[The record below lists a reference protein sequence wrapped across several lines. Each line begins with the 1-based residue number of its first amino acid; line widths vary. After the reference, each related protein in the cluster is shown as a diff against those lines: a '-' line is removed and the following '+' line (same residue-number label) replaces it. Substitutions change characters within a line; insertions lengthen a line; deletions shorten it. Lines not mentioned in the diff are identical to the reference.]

1 MANRKKKNVLIL
13 GTGNIL
19 LKDEGLGVKA
29 VEAFK
34 RRYTTPEY
42 VTCMDG
48 GTGGMKLLPVLKG
61 LTHLIIIDAIASDSP
76 PGSIHKFYMKDISNP
91 PKLMTTTHQIGI
103 KELLQLAS
111 FKGYDPQVTL
121 IGMAPND
128 ISPGLELSPLVK
140 GRLPRMTDT
149 IKDELKKIGVTIKE
163 RLTDA

>member
-1 MANRKKKNVLIL
+1 MADRKKKNVLIL

-34 RRYTTPEY
+34 RRYTTPEN
-42 VTCMDG
+42 VACMDG
-48 GTGGMKLLPVLKG
+48 GTGGMQLLPVLKG

-76 PGSIHKFYMKDISNP
+76 PGSIHKFCMKDIANAP
-91 PKLMTTTHQIGI
+91 ELMTTTHQIGI
-103 KELLQLAS
+103 KEVLQLAG
-111 FKGYDPQVTL
+111 FMGYDPKVTL

-140 GRLPRMTDT
+140 ARLPMMTDS
-149 IKDELKKIGVTIKE
+149 IKEELKKIGITTKE

>member
-19 LKDEGLGVKA
+19 LRDEGLGVRA

-34 RRYTTPEY
+34 RRYTTPEN
-42 VTCMDG
+42 VACMDG

-61 LTHLIIIDAIASDSP
+61 LTHLIIVDAIASDSP
-76 PGSIHKFYMKDISNP
+76 PGSIHKFYMKDIANP

-103 KELLQLAS
+103 KELLQLAD

-128 ISPGLELSPLVK
+128 ISPGLELSPLVRK
-140 GRLPRMTDT
+140 KLPRMTDT
-149 IKDELKKIGVTIKE
+149 IKDELKKIGITIKE
-163 RLTDA
+163 RITDA